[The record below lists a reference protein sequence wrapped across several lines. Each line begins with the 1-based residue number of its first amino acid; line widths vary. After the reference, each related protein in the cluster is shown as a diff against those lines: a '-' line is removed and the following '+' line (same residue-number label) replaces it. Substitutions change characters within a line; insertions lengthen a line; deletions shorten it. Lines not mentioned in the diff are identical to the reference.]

1 MRGNLGTWPARIRH
15 GAIAMLNEQQLGFFA
30 RNGFLRVERLVDPR
44 TCARLVDHTWTRLPP
59 DWRRDDPSTW
69 NDGQHLD
76 SCHVADLRVRRG
88 LFQFQ
93 KGDLLGNPVIE
104 GAFGAVAG
112 APGGRLAQ
120 ALIGHPLAKMRVR
133 GLYCIAPVSDSIQYK
148 TGYAKPHIE
157 SHAAQLV
164 ASCYLEDVAADGGA
178 LHVWPG
184 SHREI
189 YPLMGSKLEH
199 VVTPAYD
206 QVFTR
211 WARRDPVAVP
221 GRRGDV
227 VIIHHRLLH
236 APNLNRSPRIRYA
249 FFCDYQ
255 RDDFR
260 RLSAETPSADVWED
274 WPAIARL
281 PAAVRDGPP
290 DYRLQEHRGTTD
302 LVPLHSAQL
311 SRAHTRDTDVSSIR
325 KADASA
331 LARSRRAGDTWFAL
345 SDAEVTAADR
355 ELYPCGSDLESAGVS
370 VRIDGKPLSS
380 ACRYDIFARLDLA
393 PGEHSIE
400 VEGLDRAAWLRVLRI
415 RLPFIHTEFLLQRR
429 LEPGRARIR
438 FEVPGRP
445 AVRA

>member
-1 MRGNLGTWPARIRH
+1 
-15 GAIAMLNEQQLGFFA
+15 MLDEQQLGFFA
-30 RNGFLRVERLVDPR
+30 RNGYLRVEGLVDPQ
-44 TCARLVDHTWTRLPP
+44 TCRQLVDHTWTRLPP

-69 NDGQHLD
+69 NNGQHGD

-104 GAFGAVAG
+104 GAFGATAST
-112 APGGRLAQ
+112 PGGRLAR

-133 GLYCIAPVSDSIQYK
+133 GLYCIVPLPGSIQYK
-148 TGYAKPHIE
+148 GGFAKPHIE

-189 YPLMGSKLEH
+189 YPAMGSKLEH
-199 VVTPAYD
+199 VVTPAYEEI
-206 QVFTR
+206 FSR
-211 WARRDPVAVP
+211 WARREPIPVP

-236 APNLNRSPRIRYA
+236 APNVNRSSRIRYA

-260 RLSAETPSADVWED
+260 ALSSAMPGKDVWED

-290 DYRLQEHRGTTD
+290 DFRLQDSED
-302 LVPLHSAQL
+302 SVDVVPLHAVEL
-311 SRAHTRDTDVSSIR
+311 SRAHTRDTDVSSVR

-331 LARSRRAGDTWFAL
+331 LARSRQAGDTWLAL
-345 SDAEVTAADR
+345 SDAEATAADR
-355 ELYPCGSDLESAGVS
+355 ELYPRGSDLHAAGVS
-370 VRIDGKPLSS
+370 VRIDGKPVRS
-380 ACRYDIFARLDLA
+380 ACRYDVFARLELA
-393 PGEHSIE
+393 PGEHAIE
-400 VEGLDRAAWLRVLRI
+400 IDGLDRTAWLRVLKI
-415 RLPFIHTEFLLQRR
+415 RLPFIRTEFMVQRR
-429 LEPGRARIR
+429 LEPGRSRIR
-438 FEVPGRP
+438 FEVPE
-445 AVRA
+445 VRA